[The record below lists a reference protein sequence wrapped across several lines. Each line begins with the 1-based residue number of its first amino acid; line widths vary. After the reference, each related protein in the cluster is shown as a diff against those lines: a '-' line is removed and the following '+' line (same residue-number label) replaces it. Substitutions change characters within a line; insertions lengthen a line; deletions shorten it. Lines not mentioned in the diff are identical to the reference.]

1 VRKFILVLIA
11 AVIII
16 GLFVGGRY
24 LTYYGGDNY
33 TPPPSP
39 QLEVNI
45 SEAEQPPTGLL
56 EVEPIRGRGTLLIDQ
71 AHDNNFASDELN
83 VLLERLSARGY
94 DHEFLTDTDELAD
107 RLKYADAMLVVAPDA
122 SFEPEEVAPVRNF
135 VDKGGR
141 LLFISDPTRNDVEHI
156 NSLAG
161 HFGVLFEGDY
171 VYNLVENDDNYR
183 NVIMRDFAE
192 NDLTRGLDGVA
203 FYSACSLATSGEG
216 LISGDENTV
225 SNLESVGNHPEVA
238 SLTSGGQVLALC
250 DLTFLTEPYNAVLN
264 NDQLVA
270 NVARFLTSGQRTLDL
285 SDFPHFFSPS
295 LDIVFGDSFL
305 LSGHV
310 EQAVV
315 LKDALFATGRKA
327 AIRDEEDP
335 DTDLIFVGRFK
346 DAEKVDHYLKQ
357 GGISILDVED
367 ENGPADTQVGTAS
380 TTEPGS
386 DLLEEEDGF
395 VRGSI
400 AIEGVGQFEQG
411 GTSLFYLLQE
421 PGHNVLVV
429 LTDRH
434 ETAEDAFELLDS
446 GEFAECLAGP
456 NLAVCQTQEP
466 GERLGPS
473 QRAEKIESILI
484 VSDDDSS
491 PTSDGITAFDAYLAI
506 LEESYLVST
515 WVASEQGEVK
525 LTLDDLQAVDAVI
538 WTTGDFWDDAPDEE
552 DAELLEEFIKKG
564 GNLLISG
571 GFIAFDWDHT
581 SFIEEVLHADYLGLE
596 DQRDIKLA
604 APEHPIARGF
614 EEDQTIAFV
623 VPPSEETYAPNAI
636 APLEDAETI
645 FVRGP
650 DSEAQDEAS
659 VLAFQ
664 NRRSRVAYIGFPMF
678 LMQGEE
684 QIRLVNNVVRWFGL
698 PEPEPT
704 EKATEEPA
712 EEETPPE
719 EEVN

>member
-1 VRKFILVLIA
+1 VRKIILWLIA
-11 AVIII
+11 ALIII
-16 GLFVGGRY
+16 GVFVGGRY
-24 LTYYGGDNY
+24 LTYYRGSY
-33 TPPPSP
+33 APPPAP
-39 QLEVNI
+39 ELEVKI
-45 SEAEQPPTGLL
+45 AEGEQLPTGLL
-56 EVEPIRGRGTLLIDQ
+56 DVEPIRGRGMLLVDQ
-71 AHDNNFASDELN
+71 AHANNFSNDELN
-83 VLLERLSARGY
+83 VLLDRLSARGF

-107 RLKYADAMLVVAPDA
+107 RLKYANAMLVVAPDS
-122 SFEPEEVAPVRNF
+122 SFEAEEVAPIRNF
-135 VDKGGR
+135 VEKGGR
-141 LLFISDPTRNDVEHI
+141 LLLISDPTRNDVEHI

-183 NVIMRDFAE
+183 NVILRDFAE
-192 NDLTRGLDGVA
+192 HDLARGLEGVA
-203 FYSACSLATSGEG
+203 FYSACSLAASGNA
-216 LISGDENTV
+216 LITGDENTV
-225 SNLESVGNHPEVA
+225 SNLESVGNHPDVA
-238 SLTSGGQVLALC
+238 SLTSDDQVLALC

-270 NVARFLTSGQRTLDL
+270 NVARFLTSGQRAFDL

-305 LSGHV
+305 LSGHL

-357 GGISILDVED
+357 GGISILDLED
-367 ENGPADTQVGTAS
+367 EEALADTQAAAAS
-380 TTEPGS
+380 TAERES
-386 DLLEEEDGF
+386 DVLEEEDGF
-395 VRGSI
+395 VRGRI
-400 AIEGVGQFEQG
+400 AINGVGEFEQG

-434 ETAEDAFELLDS
+434 ETAEDALDLLDS

-456 NLAVCQTQEP
+456 RLAVCQTQEP
-466 GERLGPS
+466 GEQLGPS

-484 VSDDDSS
+484 VSDDDSR
-491 PTSDGITAFDAYLAI
+491 PTSDGTTAFDAYLAI

-515 WVASEQGEVK
+515 WVASEEGETK
-525 LTLDDLQAVDAVI
+525 LALDDLQAVDAVI

-552 DAELLEEFIKKG
+552 DAELLESFIKRG

-581 SFIEEVLHADYLGLE
+581 SFIEEVLHADYLSLE
-596 DQRDIKLA
+596 DQRDIKLE

-614 EEDQTIAFV
+614 EEDQTIVFV
-623 VPPSEETYAPNAI
+623 IPPSEETYAPNAI

-645 FVRGP
+645 FVRGA
-650 DSEAQDEAS
+650 DSESEDEAS
-659 VLAFQ
+659 ILAYQ
-664 NRRSRVAYIGFPMF
+664 DRRSRVAYIGFPMF
-678 LMQGEE
+678 LMPGEE
-684 QIRLVNNVVRWFGL
+684 QARLVNNVVRWFGL
-698 PEPEPT
+698 PEPEPK
-704 EKATEEPA
+704 EKEEPA
-712 EEETPPE
+712 EEEKPA
-719 EEVN
+719 EEVE